1 VTLDYASSA
10 HHLSHLD
17 PFSLAANAQALS
29 VPLPT
34 AISTFI
40 IPHRDSANF
49 FDLLERLDLWRRLD
63 ELGVLSGPAVAEGV
77 RMLGGVPT

>member
-1 VTLDYASSA
+1 MRY
-10 HHLSHLD
+10 HLAHLD

-29 VPLPT
+29 VPLPS

-40 IPHRDSANF
+40 LPHRDSANF
-49 FDLLERLDLWRRLD
+49 FDLLERLDVWRRLD
-63 ELGVLSGPAVAEGV
+63 ELGVLSSPAVVQGV